1 MAKMKYC
8 LQLLPLSLA
17 LSLGLASTA
26 SLPISVRAQSQETAL
41 SQSIAGNW
49 NAFNPPNRGLPGEGR
64 QEGGGVRGGN
74 CPNIQNKLIPLVP
87 ATNMGLTISEYPTLY
102 WYVPETVG
110 ADTPAPEME
119 FVLQDEEGKE
129 VYNSGKLPALA
140 SAGIVSYTMPAKAGK
155 PLEVGKNYQW
165 FFSIICNPDDRSGDV
180 RVQGWIKR
188 VEKSPIMAQY
198 LEAAPEK
205 DRPFIYA
212 RESLWFDTLSSLAQM
227 QMQNPGDEFLSDKWE
242 ELLNSVSLGNLA
254 KAPFVELKK
263 LPSSDSNL

>member
-1 MAKMKYC
+1 MKYC

-17 LSLGLASTA
+17 LSLGLAATA

-87 ATNMGLTISEYPTLY
+87 ATNMGLTISERPTLY
-102 WYVPETVG
+102 WYVPETAG
-110 ADTPAPEME
+110 ADTAAPEME
-119 FVLQDEEGKE
+119 FVLQDEDGKE
-129 VYNSGKLPALA
+129 VYNSGKLPAVER
-140 SAGIVSYTMPAKAGK
+140 AGIVSYTMPAKAGK
-155 PLEVGKNYQW
+155 SLEVGKNYQW
-165 FFSIICNPDDRSGDV
+165 FFSIICNPEDRSGDV

-188 VEKSPIMAQY
+188 VEKSNILAQK
-198 LEAAPEK
+198 LEAVSENE
-205 DRPFIYA
+205 RPFIYA
-212 RESLWFDTLSSLAQM
+212 KESLWFDTLSSLAQL
-227 QMQNPGDEFLSDKWE
+227 QMQNSGDEFLSNKWE

-254 KAPFVELKK
+254 KAPFVNLKQ
-263 LPSSDSNL
+263 SSGSTSSNL